1 MAETPLHCSSI
12 GEREKENLKGVLENL
27 KGVLE
32 NLKGVLENLKDKGV

>member
-27 KGVLE
+27 K
-32 NLKGVLENLKDKGV
+32 DKGV